1 MTRVENRVLE
11 TIEWVIQNYNI
22 DCNRVYLRGISMGG
36 SGTLGIGL
44 AHGDIFAALQADVFA
59 GVDHAVYRLKDA
71 TSEPPYLSMLF
82 SHLDTWSKGT
92 EQLLDKI
99 PTEYLGISYAWD
111 IYGHD
116 HRAHYK
122 NSNKAVVKFPW
133 LSIRR
138 NQAYPVFTNA
148 SSDDRYPGHM
158 SKEPDEKGQ
167 VNAYFRWSV
176 LEDTEDR
183 FVIELRLVNQLQFIK
198 GLPSLDEL
206 EEMQKPVITDVT
218 FRRLQNFKVLTDVS
232 KPYPWMIESEG
243 SIRSTG
249 QISPSRKGILTVNK
263 VEIGLTPIRLTMTL
277 Q

>member
-22 DCNRVYLRGISMGG
+22 DRNRVYLRGISMGG

-44 AHGDIFAALQADVFA
+44 AHGDVFAALQADVFA

-71 TSEPPYLSMLF
+71 TSEPPYLSMIF
-82 SHLDTWSKGT
+82 SHLDTWSKGA

-99 PTEYLGISYAWD
+99 PTEYLGISYAWN

-116 HRAHYK
+116 HRAHHK
-122 NSNKAVVKFPW
+122 NSNQAVVKFPW

-148 SSDDRYPGHM
+148 SGDDRYPGHM
-158 SKEPDEKGQ
+158 SKEPDQKGQ

-183 FVIELRLVNQLQFIK
+183 FVIELGLVNQLQFINS
-198 GLPSLDEL
+198 LPSSDEL
-206 EEMQKPVITDVT
+206 EHMQKPVITDVT
-218 FRRLQNFKVLTDVS
+218 LRRLQNFKVSGDES
-232 KPYPWMIESEG
+232 KSYCWMIESQG
-243 SIRSTG
+243 SIRTGG
-249 QISPSRKGILTVNK
+249 QISPNDKGLLTVNN
-263 VEIGLTPIRLTMTL
+263 VEIGLTPVRLTITL

>member
-1 MTRVENRVLE
+1 
-11 TIEWVIQNYNI
+11 
-22 DCNRVYLRGISMGG
+22 MGG

-44 AHGDIFAALQADVFA
+44 AHGDVFAALQADVFA

-71 TSEPPYLSMLF
+71 TSEPPYLSMIF
-82 SHLDTWSKGT
+82 SHLDTWSKGA

-116 HRAHYK
+116 HRVHNK
-122 NSNKAVVKFPW
+122 NSNQAVIKFPW

-158 SKEPDEKGQ
+158 STEPDQKGQ

-183 FVIELRLVNQLQFIK
+183 FVIELRLVNEFEQ
-198 GLPSLDEL
+198 
-206 EEMQKPVITDVT
+206 MRKPVITDVT
-218 FRRLQNFKVLTDVS
+218 LRRLQNFKVLSEKS
-232 KPYPWMIESEG
+232 KPYHWMIESQG
-243 SIRSTG
+243 SIRASG
-249 QISPSRKGILTVNK
+249 QISPNGKGFLTVNN
-263 VEIGLTPIRLTMTL
+263 VEIWLAPIRLTIKL